1 MQTAGYEESEKW
13 PDMKIAYLVMESDDF
28 IVCIDPAM
36 DVDWMTAASYPG
48 FKDEAAFHDVLNRMA
63 LLESLPN
70 HDLKDKIRLSYKRML
85 GEAIAR
91 SLSHD
96 YVNAVKIL
104 DNARRFFDARQG
116 ELARSWYLTT
126 SGIMTIGIGLI
137 GLLIWYTRT
146 PIRTSIGWLAFWL
159 VMSAVAGAAG
169 AFLSIV
175 MRMGKATLDSAA
187 GKTLHQLE
195 CASRI
200 LAGMIFAVI
209 VALAV
214 YSEMILPVFRKSQH
228 PHAFILL
235 IALVAGA
242 SERFAPSIIE
252 TLEKNSNPGN
262 AKGSKSKRHLEVPLI
277 AESE

>member
-1 MQTAGYEESEKW
+1 MQLVCYEQSEKW

-28 IVCIDPAM
+28 IVCIDPSM
-36 DVDWMTAASYPG
+36 DVDWMTAGSYPG
-48 FKDEAAFHDVLNRMA
+48 YKNEAAFHDVLNRMA

-104 DNARRFFDARQG
+104 DNARQFFDARQG

-126 SGIMTIGIGLI
+126 SGILTIVIGLI

-195 CASRI
+195 CTSRI
-200 LAGMIFAVI
+200 LAGMISAVI
-209 VALAV
+209 VTLAV
-214 YSEMILPVFRKSQH
+214 YSEMIFPVFRKSQH

-235 IALVAGA
+235 VALVAGA
-242 SERFAPSIIE
+242 SERFAPSIID
-252 TLEKNSNPGN
+252 TLGKKGNSSIT
-262 AKGSKSKRHLEVPLI
+262 KESKPEHLSDD
-277 AESE
+277 SE